1 MMRTTGKIYRPALL
15 LLLMTAALQAFARP
29 YPDSLTREK
38 IYQMALA
45 ADTITD
51 SIDYLQYLV
60 KERAAEALARKN
72 TLQQEQLQQ
81 RIQDKKNT
89 QLLTIGVI
97 SVAILLLVLIL
108 TRYYHFRNS
117 RRQEQQLARGYAE
130 ISEKNAE
137 LKATDEF
144 KNKLITII
152 ANDFREPLLH
162 ITTVAKK
169 LEQGGMGREEML
181 AEMEQIGVSSHKT
194 LDVFDYV
201 LRWIQLQLAGYTYT
215 PVTCRL
221 REMMNY
227 LSDNLNYMA
236 GDAAPR
242 VVDRIPDDTTV
253 LADTEML
260 QFVLRQILLAANRH
274 GLPGSLVIAD
284 AWPDDT
290 RVRITVALDAGDRAR
305 DVAESLFAWQR
316 DTAALGLAV
325 SKDFAVRMK
334 GDILVE
340 VSGNRYITLT
350 LLLPASG

>member
-1 MMRTTGKIYRPALL
+1 MAVCLL
-15 LLLMTAALQAFARP
+15 LCITAAMQAIARP
-29 YPDSLTREK
+29 YPDSLTRDE
-38 IYQMALA
+38 IYRLA
-45 ADTITD
+45 QSQDTVAD
-51 SIDYLQYLV
+51 SINYLQYLV

-72 TLQQEQLQQ
+72 VLQRELLQR

-137 LKATDEF
+137 LKATDDF

-162 ITTVAKK
+162 ITDVAEK
-169 LEQGGMGREEML
+169 LERGGMSRQEMLEEM
-181 AEMEQIGVSSHKT
+181 EKIGLSSHKT

-221 REMMNY
+221 REMMNH
-227 LSDNLNYMA
+227 LADNLSYMSSSTS
-236 GDAAPR
+236 PR
-242 VVDRIPDDTTV
+242 VVDRIPDDATV
-253 LADTEML
+253 LADAEML
-260 QFVLRQILLAANRH
+260 QFVLRQILLAAYRH

-284 AWPDDT
+284 AWPDDNK
-290 RVRITVALDAGDRAR
+290 VRISIALDAGEAAME
-305 DVAESLFAWQR
+305 VSESLFAWQR
-316 DTAALGLAV
+316 DTVALGMAV
-325 SKDFAVRMK
+325 SRDFAVRMQ
-334 GDILVE
+334 GDIQVE
-340 VSGNRYITLT
+340 ASAGRYITISLI
-350 LLLPASG
+350 LPK